1 MDPMSP
7 SQSSFFARGKV
18 FQGNTSECLKGREMT
33 AEAERQ
39 GYLLSSEEK
48 QSMSRWEGEVRRR
61 KVALYLDDIQ
71 FH

>member
-1 MDPMSP
+1 
-7 SQSSFFARGKV
+7 
-18 FQGNTSECLKGREMT
+18 MT

-39 GYLLSSEEK
+39 GYLFSSENR
-48 QSMSRWEGEVRRR
+48 QSMSRWEGEVKR

>member
-1 MDPMSP
+1 
-7 SQSSFFARGKV
+7 
-18 FQGNTSECLKGREMT
+18 MT

-39 GYLLSSEEK
+39 GYLLSIEN
-48 QSMSRWEGEVRRR
+48 MSRWEGEVRR